1 MLPAGRYYWS
11 QPQGPVWLGC
21 GAAIDAS
28 VTILCIVENCSLSE
42 RARRMTLRTGR
53 AVFSLA
59 MIGAAT
65 LLAVG
70 VALLLVSEAPAAT
83 SRYPDLKTLQP
94 YDLRFETRVVD
105 ETGTPHNLLRF
116 SNTVWNAGEGPLE
129 IHAKTVKS
137 KSSKKT
143 RVNQYVYDDAGGFT
157 SKQVGDMVFHASHN
171 HFHFENFASYEL
183 WKRADYDNWVAS
195 NRAQGQAIKRG
206 TKTTTCVMDTD
217 LVQPLPNSP
226 NSPVYNFCDLDVQG
240 MSVGWGDT
248 YGWWI
253 PDQWI
258 DLGTSPLPDGEYVLR
273 SVADPSN
280 KLYESANRSD
290 TSRESQQDNEG
301 VTFFTVEG
309 STITLTS

>member
-1 MLPAGRYYWS
+1 M
-11 QPQGPVWLGC
+11 
-21 GAAIDAS
+21 I
-28 VTILCIVENCSLSE
+28 
-42 RARRMTLRTGR
+42 LRTGR

-83 SRYPDLKTLQP
+83 PRYPDLKTLQP

-129 IHAKTVKS
+129 IHAKTVGS
-137 KSSKKT
+137 KSAKKT
-143 RVNQYVYDDAGGFT
+143 RVFQYIYDDAGGFT
-157 SKQVGDMVFHASHN
+157 SKQVGDMVFHPSHN

-183 WKRADYDNWVAS
+183 WRKADYDNWVAS

-206 TKTTTCVMDTD
+206 TKTTSCIMDTN

-248 YGWWI
+248 YGWSL

-301 VTFFTVEG
+301 VTFFRVEG